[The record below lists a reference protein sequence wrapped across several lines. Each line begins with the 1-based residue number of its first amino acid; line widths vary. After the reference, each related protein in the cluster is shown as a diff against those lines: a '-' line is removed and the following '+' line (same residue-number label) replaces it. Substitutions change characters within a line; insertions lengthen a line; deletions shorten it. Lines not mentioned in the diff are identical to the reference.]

1 MLQIGVRDM
10 ALALE
15 WSGNEEFRSSE
26 SRPWTVEGQK
36 AGVVRSG
43 GGLTFATVAGAGHL
57 VGVWSF

>member
-1 MLQIGVRDM
+1 M